1 MKISMLELCGMVIIC
16 NCTFSQLVKAGES
29 AALREFVNQSNLNVY
44 GCGLES
50 LNEATSAEYYMK
62 TSTTVLIY
70 TESGHFV
77 GKYSVY
83 LSGSRKYIDFRNN
96 WICIQGKSRFGYQGN
111 WYIIK
116 QSKG

>member
-1 MKISMLELCGMVIIC
+1 MKISILKLYGMLVFCIC
-16 NCTFSQLVKAGES
+16 VFSQLVKADES
-29 AALREFVNQSNLNVY
+29 SVSTAVANELSQYAY
-44 GCGLES
+44 GCLLES
-50 LNEATSAEYYMK
+50 SNEVASAEYYMK

-83 LSGSRKYIDFRNN
+83 LSGGRKYIDFRNY

-116 QSKG
+116 QSKD